1 LCGAQIA
8 FVDWWLERL
17 DSKICIPIVLVDV
30 TVIDSSTP
38 LEEVEDAAADDKEE
52 PGDLHLPF
60 IKETEW

>member
-1 LCGAQIA
+1 
-8 FVDWWLERL
+8 
-17 DSKICIPIVLVDV
+17 VLVDV
-30 TVIDSSTP
+30 TIIDSAAP